1 MIKYS
6 LQVKVYGTNRNPGY
20 AEILKTIMNLPE
32 WTLSFTAHDIE
43 PNLIMTK
50 YWQKKEVE

>member
-20 AEILKTIMNLPE
+20 AEILKTIMHLPE